1 MTFII
6 IFLILLICGYGLVS
20 ILVYKTILDDILVK
34 ISLAPVVSL
43 AFFSL
48 FAIYELGLN
57 ISLYA
62 SYSIL
67 LIAMLLLLFRREL
80 IRNDFIMIKHYLI
93 DKKNI
98 IILFS
103 FFSIVAFLMF
113 FFGTE
118 NGSIRHGLSPDI
130 AAYLSAMNHFTAN
143 GTSLNTKDPFS
154 NEILNK
160 ALRWRIPFCASK
172 LKMIT
177 SFPAYNVL
185 VSLILVVFVFGS
197 LAIARIHVLL
207 NNLQKNRFV
216 TLLIFI
222 SLVGNVA
229 LLDFFYEGFYPQII
243 SIICFGLVLSLFH
256 VIRSTDEHN
265 SLLFLTILF
274 LFIIILSAYSELFV
288 LGIAFV
294 FGVVLFDFIQK
305 NKNNFNTS
313 LMLGMTI
320 IGALMVSLPL
330 SNHIYEFTIANSS
343 NFRNI
348 GYPLPGYMFPS
359 DWLGISNIFSDSSQY
374 LDDAIATHVV
384 VESRY
389 PLLVKIILSIIA
401 ILVFIRYTYKNQ
413 DKSII
418 LVIAVGISAFF
429 AINVY
434 LNHFHGGIENYLY
447 NKLSSTFILYL
458 TVVFF
463 TFLLKEKYFLGFA
476 SLLLISL
483 YSSNLYIKDSYKY
496 YATIE
501 SDLIQKF
508 QDEPQLKKY
517 IFVLNERGYRNGQII
532 GKIRYIDRTDEFMLR
547 GLLGIYA
554 LDQWNL
560 ADRVNMPNYEI
571 ILLTKKEYID
581 DHNKFDSAHKILFE
595 TKNYIA
601 FHTGVTL
608 NEIPSSNEG
617 YAILEKKFV
626 R

>member
-1 MTFII
+1 LTFII
-6 IFLILLICGYGLVS
+6 IFLILLFIGYGLVS
-20 ILVYKTILDDILVK
+20 ILVNKTILDDILIK
-34 ISLAPVVSL
+34 ISLAPVVAL

-57 ISLYA
+57 ISLYP

-67 LIAMLLLLFRREL
+67 SIAILLLFFRRVS
-80 IRNDFIMIKHYLI
+80 IWNDFIIIKNSLI
-93 DKKNI
+93 EKKNI
-98 IILFS
+98 IVLF
-103 FFSIVAFLMF
+103 FFFTIVIFLIF

-118 NGSIRHGLSPDI
+118 TGRIRHGLSPDI
-130 AAYLSAMNHFTAN
+130 AAYLSAMNHLIAN
-143 GTSLNTKDPFS
+143 GTSLNTQDPFS

-160 ALRWRIPFCASK
+160 ALRWGIPFCASQ
-172 LKMIT
+172 LKIIT

-207 NNLQKNRFV
+207 NNLLKNRFT
-216 TLLIFI
+216 TLLIFL
-222 SLVGNVA
+222 SLVGNAAV
-229 LLDFFYEGFYPQII
+229 LDFFYEGFYPQII
-243 SIICFGLVLSLFH
+243 SIVCFGLILSLFH
-256 VIRSTDEHN
+256 TVRSTNEHN
-265 SLLFLTILF
+265 PLLFLAILF

-294 FGVVLFDFIQK
+294 CGVVLFDFMQK
-305 NKNNFNTS
+305 NKNYLSSS
-313 LMLGMTI
+313 LMLGI
-320 IGALMVSLPL
+320 AIFGALVVALPL

-348 GYPLPGYMFPS
+348 GYPLPSYMFPS
-359 DWLGISNIFSDSSQY
+359 DLLGITNIFSDSSQY
-374 LDDAIATHVV
+374 LDDAIATHIVI
-384 VESRY
+384 ESRY
-389 PLLVKIILSIIA
+389 SLFVKSILSIIA
-401 ILVFIRYTYKNQ
+401 ILVFIRYAYKNQ
-413 DKSII
+413 DKNII
-418 LVIAVGISAFF
+418 LVIAIGISTFY

-434 LNHFHGGIENYLY
+434 LNYFHNGIENYLY

-458 TVVFF
+458 TAVFF
-463 TFLLKEKYFLGFA
+463 TFLLKKKYFLGFV

-483 YSSNLYIKDSYKY
+483 CSSNIYIKDSYQY

-501 SDLIQKF
+501 PDLIQKF

-517 IFVLNERGYRNGQII
+517 IYISNERGYRNGQMI
-532 GKIRYIDRTDEFMLR
+532 GKLRYIDRTDEFMLR

-560 ADRVNMPNYEI
+560 ADRANMPNYEI
-571 ILLTKKEYID
+571 ILLTKKEYINNHQHLHGQD
-581 DHNKFDSAHKILFE
+581 ILFE
-595 TKNYIA
+595 TKNYLA
-601 FHTGVTL
+601 YYTGITL